1 MQNAHV
7 VLYDRLVS
15 PQILSYINPHATMI
29 YVGKQSGLH
38 TRSQA
43 DIHVLLRHFAAPGKT
58 VIRLKGGDP
67 FIFGR
72 GGEEQQFLQQVG
84 VQVNTVPGVTAA
96 AGIAAALGI
105 PLTMRGV
112 ASSVRFITGHT
123 KEGEAMDV
131 GTVDQGTTLVVYMGL
146 GTLHQLVKQLE
157 RGGLGTCIPCV
168 AVENGTTEDQR
179 VVVAT
184 LGQLCAKVSE
194 RGLKSPTLIIVGEV
208 VKMAR
213 VWQEEMGKCL
223 EIGRGR
229 EQMMR
234 DLESLQ

>member
-1 MQNAHV
+1 MNLLQKADV

-15 PQILSYINPHATMI
+15 PEILSYVNPQATMI
-29 YVGKQSGLH
+29 YVGKQSGFH

-112 ASSVRFITGHT
+112 ASSIRFITGHA
-123 KEGEAMDV
+123 KEGGVMDV
-131 GTVDQGTTLVVYMGL
+131 GTVEHGTTLVVYMGL
-146 GTLHQLVKQLE
+146 GTLDQLVEQLE
-157 RGGLGTCIPCV
+157 HGGLGRHVPCV
-168 AVENGTTEDQR
+168 AVENGTTENQR
-179 VVVAT
+179 VVVAR
-184 LGQLCAKVSE
+184 LGQLSAKVSE

-208 VKMAR
+208 VRMAR
-213 VWQEEMGKCL
+213 VWQEEEMGKHL
-223 EIGRGR
+223 EVKRGR
-229 EQMMR
+229 AR
-234 DLESLQ
+234 